1 MASAFSYSSFMP
13 ARRSEKSRDYSVYYS
28 NRPNLLQGLF
38 RMQNLRFAYFLNAD
52 SLISCAAHKK

>member
-1 MASAFSYSSFMP
+1 MASALSYSSFMP
-13 ARRSEKSRDYSVYYS
+13 AGLGKKSGDYSVYYS

>member
-1 MASAFSYSSFMP
+1 MASALSYSSFMP
-13 ARRSEKSRDYSVYYS
+13 ARRSEKYVYFSMYYG

-52 SLISCAAHKK
+52 SLISCAPHKK